1 MPQYTEND
9 INQALEAIARGTSVK
24 KAAFEWGIPRSTLKN
39 RMNGQ
44 QARDIAFSD
53 LQRLSATQESYLAEW
68 VRIQAALGLPP
79 THQQLKDFAERI
91 LQIHGVRGWPL
102 GLFNV
107 EVPSIDYSKLK
118 RRRTLQEW
126 VPSFG
131 DTWSG

>member
-53 LQRLSATQESYLAEW
+53 LQRLSTTQESYLAEW
-68 VRIQAALGLPP
+68 V
-79 THQQLKDFAERI
+79 
-91 LQIHGVRGWPL
+91 
-102 GLFNV
+102 N
-107 EVPSIDYSKLK
+107 S
-118 RRRTLQEW
+118 RTLLNASYRSMET
-126 VPSFG
+126 PSLLERTG
-131 DTWSG
+131 CSLLSRETYQQ